1 MLHNFCPFH
10 PVLPVYFRVKFLQY
24 DTNPITAGTERNQQ
38 AGPSEL
44 HQKQRSFQ

>member
-24 DTNPITAGTERNQQ
+24 DTNPITTGTERNQET
-38 AGPSEL
+38 GTSEL
-44 HQKQRSFQ
+44 HQ